1 MVHDKCINLS
11 LTFIVYIFCFGS
23 VVSQQYDF
31 DDMDFDTLAT
41 LIIAFIY
48 IFVLVPMF
56 GYLSTQ
62 IATEALNEAKLAFF

>member
-31 DDMDFDTLAT
+31 YDMNFDTLAT
-41 LIIAFIY
+41 LIIAIIY

-56 GYLSTQ
+56 GYLSAQ
-62 IATEALNEAKLAFF
+62 IATEALNEAKLAYL